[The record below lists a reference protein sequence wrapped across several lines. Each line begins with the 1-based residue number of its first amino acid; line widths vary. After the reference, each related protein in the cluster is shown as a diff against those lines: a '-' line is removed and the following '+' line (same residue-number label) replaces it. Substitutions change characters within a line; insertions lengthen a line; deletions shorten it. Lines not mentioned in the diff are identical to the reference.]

1 MQGVV
6 VVADKL
12 GVVEVA
18 VDKLGVEV
26 VVADRQEVAVDK
38 LGVAVVVADK
48 QGVAVV
54 VVDKWGV
61 AVVVVDKWGV
71 AVVVVDKRGV
81 AGKQEGCLGSILLGA
96 GALAEGL
103 ASGRL
108 VGSGRE
114 AVERVAAE
122 WVERRVGPPAAE
134 AEVVLVEYL
143 HVLEYH
149 SLGKDLGVHSHS
161 SHCYR

>member
-18 VDKLGVEV
+18 VDKQGVAV
-26 VVADRQEVAVDK
+26 VVVDRQEVAVDK

-48 QGVAVV
+48 Q
-54 VVDKWGV
+54 
-61 AVVVVDKWGV
+61 GV

>member
-38 LGVAVVVADK
+38 LGVEVVVADRQEVAVDKLGVAVVVADK
-48 QGVAVV
+48 Q
-54 VVDKWGV
+54 
-61 AVVVVDKWGV
+61 GV